1 MTQAVLEAQDG
12 KYTRE
17 LPIATTEILALFKS
31 NEVVTS
37 ISFRPSGAD
46 LFVLSTENPFKIDD
60 WKADGHT

>member
-1 MTQAVLEAQDG
+1 MIIIERNILLQNVAPERDKMAQSVLDPQDE

-37 ISFRPSGAD
+37 IPFRLSGGD
-46 LFVLSTENPFKIDD
+46 
-60 WKADGHT
+60 

>member
-1 MTQAVLEAQDG
+1 MAQAVLDPQVR

-37 ISFRPSGAD
+37 IPYFCTSVPGLLLIR
-46 LFVLSTENPFKIDD
+46 V
-60 WKADGHT
+60 